1 VTGQHRG
8 ETPRLSLSAF
18 GLSLLADTPP
28 PGAWETHPWREP
40 GLQLRRSTAQAIEES
55 WSGPATIGW
64 EGFIDGAPFVV
75 ERGVQGDHRFVHG
88 DRPDRGGAPSAQTR
102 AIHHLSADASVLQ
115 CAPCGSADP
124 SWWRLVLDS
133 VLFTVA
139 QVQGYEALHAAA
151 LATPEGTIAI
161 TASTGGGKSTLL
173 AEMLGRGPALMAD
186 DVLILESRGAES
198 PVLAHPA
205 PPLMTLPSA
214 SIASFGEAQPLQTIC
229 SIEDERWIAFPV
241 HQAPLPLKA
250 IVVLDRRQEPTRPG
264 PQPSLTKIEKPLAAL
279 MASMLKF
286 PRTPERERARFE
298 IASTIASTAGLWRLT
313 ADPQTPPD
321 VLADTLMAVEL

>member
-1 VTGQHRG
+1 V
-8 ETPRLSLSAF
+8 PRLGLSAF
-18 GLSLLADTPP
+18 GLSLLAETPP
-28 PGAWETHPWREP
+28 PGAWETSPWREP
-40 GLQLRRSTAQAIEES
+40 GLHIRLSTAEAIEES

-64 EGFIDGAPFVV
+64 AGFIDGAPFVV
-75 ERGVQGDHRFVHG
+75 ERGVLGDHRFVHG
-88 DRPDRGGAPSAQTR
+88 ALPEREGAPSAQTR
-102 AIHHLSADASVLQ
+102 AIHHLSADASMLK

-151 LATPEGTIAI
+151 LATSDGALAI
-161 TASTGGGKSTLL
+161 TAGTGGGKSTLL

-186 DVLILESRGAES
+186 DVLILESRGPEL

-205 PPLMTLPSA
+205 PPLMTLSSA
-214 SIASFGEAQPLQTIC
+214 CIASFGEARPLQTIC

-241 HQAPLPLKA
+241 HREPLPLRA
-250 IVVLDRRQEPTRPG
+250 IVVLDRRHEPNRPG
-264 PQPSLTKIEKPLAAL
+264 PQASLTKIEKPLAAL

-313 ADPQTPPD
+313 ADLQTPPH
-321 VLADTLMAVEL
+321 VLADALSAVEL